1 MFVVSNFLI
10 AIATILN
17 YGLTI
22 YMYIIIARAI
32 ISWVNPDPYNP
43 IVRFLN
49 SVTEPVLFRI
59 RRRLPLFFG
68 GMDFSP
74 IIVILAIIFIQT
86 FVVQSLFQMA
96 TRLGWPRMAGS
107 LETVIKVK
115 VLPRSSRTEIASKEN
130 DIYRVKMTDPPVEG
144 RANKAL
150 IALLAEK
157 LGVPKRDIEITAG
170 KTSRMKTVRVRGMS
184 EVAVTQALE
193 AKS

>member
-10 AIATILN
+10 AIARILDI
-17 YGLTI
+17 GLSL

-49 SVTEPVLFRI
+49 SITEPVLLRI

-74 IIVILAIIFIQT
+74 ILVILAIVFIQT

-96 TRLGWPRMAGS
+96 TRLG
-107 LETVIKVK
+107 
-115 VLPRSSRTEIASKEN
+115 
-130 DIYRVKMTDPPVEG
+130 
-144 RANKAL
+144 
-150 IALLAEK
+150 
-157 LGVPKRDIEITAG
+157 
-170 KTSRMKTVRVRGMS
+170 
-184 EVAVTQALE
+184 
-193 AKS
+193 

>member
-32 ISWVNPDPYNP
+32 ISWVSPDPYNP

-49 SVTEPVLFRI
+49 AVTEPVLFRI
-59 RRRLPLFFG
+59 RKRLPLFFG

-74 IIVILAIIFIQT
+74 ILVILAIVFIQT

-96 TRLGWPRMAGS
+96 TRLG
-107 LETVIKVK
+107 
-115 VLPRSSRTEIASKEN
+115 
-130 DIYRVKMTDPPVEG
+130 
-144 RANKAL
+144 
-150 IALLAEK
+150 
-157 LGVPKRDIEITAG
+157 
-170 KTSRMKTVRVRGMS
+170 
-184 EVAVTQALE
+184 
-193 AKS
+193 